1 MEERV
6 EKMFAELAQSEG
18 FEAWW
23 ETEERWEAWAQI
35 MIEAGLDDDVVTD
48 FFSEMAQDIWVF
60 LLCYLWKNSQRKMHK
75 NACNAPVVVIV

>member
-35 MIEAGLDDDVVTD
+35 MIEAGLDDDIVTD
-48 FFSEMAQDIWVF
+48 FFSAMAQDI
-60 LLCYLWKNSQRKMHK
+60 
-75 NACNAPVVVIV
+75 